1 MGRRR
6 GGGFDF
12 FSSAETECCLNETLV
27 EDQKVLLFF
36 SVNSGA
42 RRELRFFVSRVCVVV
57 SDFFFLSMADWR
69 SWGVVVGENGRR
81 GGELTD
87 GSKRRRNR
95 NTR

>member
-57 SDFFFLSMADWR
+57 SDFFFCQWPTGEV
-69 SWGVVVGENGRR
+69 GVLLLGKMEEE
-81 GGELTD
+81 GG
-87 GSKRRRNR
+87 S
-95 NTR
+95 

>member
-1 MGRRR
+1 MNGQEE

-57 SDFFFLSMADWR
+57 SDFFFF
-69 SWGVVVGENGRR
+69 VNGRLVKLGCCCWGKWKKR
-81 GGELTD
+81 GGAD
-87 GSKRRRNR
+87 
-95 NTR
+95 